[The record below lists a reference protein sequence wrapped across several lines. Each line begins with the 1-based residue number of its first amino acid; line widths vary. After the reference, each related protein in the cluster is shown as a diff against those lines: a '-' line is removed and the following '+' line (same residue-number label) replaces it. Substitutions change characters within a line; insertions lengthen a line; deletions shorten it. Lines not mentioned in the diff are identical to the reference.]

1 MSVVPAVAHP
11 FPDNFKQL
19 LITRHTINKKIR
31 SFFADAGYVEV
42 ETPCRVKCPGIDPY
56 IDAIPA
62 GSGFYLATSPEL
74 QMKRLLALGI
84 PRIYQITHAFR
95 SNEHGSVH
103 NSEFAMLEWYRTGTD
118 YWGIMEETEQ
128 LLNYLMERDSEN
140 HDIPLI
146 KKNPFQRMS
155 VDELF
160 REQAGW
166 EPSKAWDEDRY
177 FLDWVNKID
186 PYLATLSVIFIYDF
200 PAPLSS
206 LSKLKSNNQQVC
218 ERFELFIRGLE
229 IANAFSEL
237 TDPLEQEARFK
248 KALRKR
254 RMMKKEEYTIDE
266 KFIDALK
273 GGLPACSGLALGIDR
288 LIMALY
294 GYSEIGMVQAFPETR
309 L

>member
-1 MSVVPAVAHP
+1 MSNAPTLDYP

-19 LITRHTINKKIR
+19 LITRHIINKKIR
-31 SFFADAGYVEV
+31 SFFINAGYVEV

-62 GSGFYLATSPEL
+62 GSGFYLAPSPEL
-74 QMKRLLALGI
+74 QMKRLLTLEI

-95 SNEHGSVH
+95 SNEQGALH
-103 NSEFAMLEWYRTGTD
+103 NSEFTLLEWYRTGTD
-118 YWGIMEETEQ
+118 YWGIMDETEQ
-128 LLNYLMERDSEN
+128 LLLYLMED
-140 HDIPLI
+140 DA
-146 KKNPFQRMS
+146 KNQINDVPIQRTS

-186 PYLATLSVIFIYDF
+186 PYLATLPVIFIYDF

-206 LSKLKSNNQQVC
+206 LAKLKNDNQQVC
-218 ERFELFIRGLE
+218 ERFELFMSGLE
-229 IANAFSEL
+229 IANAFTEL

-248 KALRKR
+248 KASDKR
-254 RMMKKEEYTIDE
+254 RMMKKEAYTVDE
-266 KFIDALK
+266 KFLDALRM
-273 GGLPACSGLALGIDR
+273 GIPACSGIALGIER

-294 GYSEIGMVQAFPETR
+294 GHAEIGMVQAFPEVR